1 MQGKFHIPVALY
13 GLMSANNV
21 LIVFNSSVNFIIY
34 CLVEETFRSKLVS
47 ILKSWCMG
55 LCHMM
60 ACCFSC
66 KLLKVRNFRRVPTV
80 PATADGGEDFP
91 ADFPPPRTWFR
102 VCSLAMFCVH
112 HLIQLAMLLNGKVS
126 GHSPE

>member
-55 LCHMM
+55 FCRMM
-60 ACCFSC
+60 ACCFCC
-66 KLLKVRNFRRVPTV
+66 KLLKVKSFRRVPTCTI
-80 PATADGGEDFP
+80 PATAADEAVDHFP
-91 ADFPPPRTWFR
+91 ADFPPQIAAVVAHNQEIVRA
-102 VCSLAMFCVH
+102 SL
-112 HLIQLAMLLNGKVS
+112 
-126 GHSPE
+126 

>member
-55 LCHMM
+55 FCRMM
-60 ACCFSC
+60 ACCFCC
-66 KLLKVRNFRRVPTV
+66 KLLKVQSFRRVPTCTV
-80 PATADGGEDFP
+80 PATAAEAPEHFP
-91 ADFPPPRTWFR
+91 DNFPPQ
-102 VCSLAMFCVH
+102 SAAE
-112 HLIQLAMLLNGKVS
+112 QN
-126 GHSPE
+126 PEIVGAVTAPT